1 MNEIDDVWAANL
13 ANAVENARS
22 AGRED
27 IADYLTL
34 KAANNSVR
42 NAGAEQLFQW
52 FIDIALSAENV
63 SRGVAVERESPHS
76 FVHRNANMKGAS
88 LRISRGVRCL
98 TVEAGWTR
106 SPSDGFMRLGALVFA
121 RITHFGL
128 VEKNEELILK
138 PSEDNTL
145 WFTVKLG
152 QPAAMFDVDDAE
164 RHIKMF
170 LDDHVR

>member
-13 ANAVENARS
+13 ANAAENARS

-27 IADYLTL
+27 VADYITL

-42 NAGAEQLFQW
+42 TAAAEHLFQW
-52 FIDIALSAENV
+52 FIDLALSAENV
-63 SRGVAVERESPHS
+63 SRSVTVERESPHS
-76 FVHRNANMKGAS
+76 FVHRNATMKGAS

-98 TVEAGWTR
+98 TIEAGWTR
-106 SPSDGFMRLGALVFA
+106 SPSDGFMRLGALAFA
-121 RITHFGL
+121 RISHFGL
-128 VEKNEELILK
+128 SEKNEELILK

-152 QPAAMFDVDDAE
+152 QPSLQFGAGDAE
-164 RHIKMF
+164 RHIRIF